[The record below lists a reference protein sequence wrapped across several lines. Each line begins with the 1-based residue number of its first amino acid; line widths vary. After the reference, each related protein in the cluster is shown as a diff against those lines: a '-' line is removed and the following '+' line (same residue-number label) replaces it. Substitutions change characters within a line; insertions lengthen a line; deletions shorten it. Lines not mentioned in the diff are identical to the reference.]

1 MREAAGV
8 ARGARFVVED
18 HPAPME
24 PSQPEPVADPFLR
37 MTPRH
42 RLALIGVYAL
52 FVVAAGTLSLVTG
65 APGAEWYVP
74 ALALLMATRVVP
86 LLAYDASYG
95 WFHPLILTGLFGL
108 RPLLQEFPQYAAGL
122 SEHSALP
129 AMAPEQLGQLLAWK
143 LALQALAVIAYYVG
157 FFYGFR
163 IPRPRLAFG
172 EGRALG
178 AKTAVAVLV
187 SVSAFQFYVS
197 RRGGVTAYMLL
208 WAQGRSTALAGNY
221 YWVQLIG
228 LGLLACLI
236 WFAQDRRAL
245 RRPVFWVAAA
255 ASMAVAFLTTGSR
268 SLVFY
273 PVIVAF
279 MVWVLRER
287 KVAWKRFVMLA
298 AVGMVAL
305 GVLGSLRSSTF
316 GGRVGWEK
324 VTDFSAI
331 ETLVTQSLPEL
342 VERRTTLDSTLPI
355 LATVPEEHDFLYG
368 STYAAVVALP
378 IPRSLWPSK
387 PGLSGGRMGREF
399 FHSRAGIPVT
409 GVGEAYWNFH
419 VPGVLL
425 VFALFGIFHR
435 WVASLFVP
443 YARWPA
449 MILLYAMGM
458 WAMNDP
464 SSDGVVGA
472 LFAVLPA
479 LVLCRIFGVIRWGG
493 SPEPARAGT
502 LLHPVHSR

>member
-1 MREAAGV
+1 MV
-8 ARGARFVVED
+8 ARFAPLPVNGHAAPVET
-18 HPAPME
+18 P
-24 PSQPEPVADPFLR
+24 QPEPVPDPFLR

-42 RLALIGVYAL
+42 RLVVIGVYAA

-95 WFHPLILTGLFGL
+95 WFHPLILTGLLSL

-122 SEHSALP
+122 AEHPALP
-129 AMAPEQLGQLLAWK
+129 TLSPDQLGRLLAWK
-143 LALQALAVIAYYVG
+143 LVLQALSVVAYYVG

-172 EGRALG
+172 PGRALG
-178 AKTAVAVLV
+178 AKTAAAVVLSVAV
-187 SVSAFQFYVS
+187 FEFYVS

-236 WFAQDRRAL
+236 WFTQDRRAL
-245 RRPVFWVAAA
+245 RRPVFWVAVA
-255 ASMAVAFLTTGSR
+255 ASMAVAFLATGSR
-268 SLVFY
+268 SMVFY
-273 PVIVAF
+273 AVIVGF

-287 KVAWKRFVMLA
+287 KVAWGRFLLLGA
-298 AVGMVAL
+298 GGLVAL
-305 GVLGSLRSSTF
+305 GALGALRKSTF
-316 GGRVGWEK
+316 TGHVDWGTI
-324 VTDFSAI
+324 TDFSAG
-331 ETLVTQSLPEL
+331 ETLMGSSLPEL

-355 LATVPEEHDFLYG
+355 LAKVPEEHEFLYG
-368 STYAAVVALP
+368 STYAAVLALP
-378 IPRSLWPSK
+378 IPRSIWTGK
-387 PGLSGGRMGREF
+387 PGLSGGRIGREF
-399 FHSRAGIPVT
+399 FHTRAGIPVT

-425 VFALFGIFHR
+425 VFALFGVFHR

-443 YARWPA
+443 YARWPG
-449 MILLYAMGM
+449 MMLLYALGM
-458 WAMNDP
+458 WSMHDP
-464 SSDGVVGA
+464 SSDGVVAA
-472 LFAVLPA
+472 LFAIVPC
-479 LVLCRIFGVIRWGG
+479 VILCRVFGVLQGG
-493 SPEPARAGT
+493 GPPRKA
-502 LLHPVHSR
+502 SRSAALQPMFSR